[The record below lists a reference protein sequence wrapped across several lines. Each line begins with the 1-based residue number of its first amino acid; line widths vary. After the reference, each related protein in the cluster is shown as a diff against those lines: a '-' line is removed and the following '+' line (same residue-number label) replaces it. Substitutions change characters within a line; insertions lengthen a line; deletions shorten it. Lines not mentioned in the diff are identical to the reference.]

1 MILQRGNNMNK
12 VILTGKIKDYPT
24 KKKLNLIYSFE
35 ADTLEQ
41 IIQLEIACSN
51 EQAMDKIIDLFDVD
65 TLLLIAGSLKIKE
78 NLPVVLLEEFHFLQ
92 TYQEK
97 ILSYFMTPEEV
108 QEFINNNDID
118 IESLLND
125 EDDI

>member
-1 MILQRGNNMNK
+1 MNK
-12 VILTGKIKDYPT
+12 IILTGKIKDYPT
-24 KKKLNLIYSFE
+24 KKKLTLIYSFE
-35 ADTLEQ
+35 ADALEQ
-41 IIQLEIACSN
+41 IIQLEIACSL